1 MNGSTDSADIVIEL
15 IVFKYYL
22 VINARQKHR
31 GLDNKLLF
39 QMFKLH
45 FWVHVVQIMNISHHL
60 CFILN
65 HELKETVFY
74 KVEKVRLISRVIEFL
89 VVGINS

>member
-1 MNGSTDSADIVIEL
+1 MNGSTDSADVVIEL
-15 IVFKYYL
+15 IIFKYYL
-22 VINARQKHR
+22 VIDARQEHR
-31 GLDNKLLF
+31 GLDDKLLF
-39 QMFKLH
+39 QMFKFQ

-60 CFILN
+60 CFILD

-74 KVEKVRLISRVIEFL
+74 KVIKVRLISRVIEFL